1 MTVLDKMRSFSKVPG
16 GGQPVRTLNLGSQ
29 EVLNALDIHQHS
41 TCFLSPCTH
50 FEQIVKH
57 VGVFV
62 PPEFAANSGA
72 VDALTVF
79 V

>member
-1 MTVLDKMRSFSKVPG
+1 MTMRSFSKVPG

-41 TCFLSPCTH
+41 TCFVSPCTH

-57 VGVFV
+57 VGVFSLL
-62 PPEFAANSGA
+62 N
-72 VDALTVF
+72 LQRTVEQSKL
-79 V
+79 